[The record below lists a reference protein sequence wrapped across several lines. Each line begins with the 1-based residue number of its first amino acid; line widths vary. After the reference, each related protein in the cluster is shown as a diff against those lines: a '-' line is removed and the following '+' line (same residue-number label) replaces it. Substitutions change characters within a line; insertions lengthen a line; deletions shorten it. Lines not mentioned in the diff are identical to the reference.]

1 MHSCFI
7 NCFQDPVLFKGTI
20 RSNLDPFNEHT
31 DAMLWDVL
39 RRVRMI
45 DHVSLSM
52 EGEGLGDKQVS
63 NQGANLSV
71 GQRQLLC
78 MARALLRKS
87 CVLVMD
93 EATANVDPETDL
105 LIQVLTGCYS
115 YSISYKL
122 QLSFYTNL
130 LFTGDD
136 TDGVRRLHRAVHRA
150 SPSHRGQL

>member
-1 MHSCFI
+1 
-7 NCFQDPVLFKGTI
+7 
-20 RSNLDPFNEHT
+20 
-31 DAMLWDVL
+31 MLWDVL

-52 EGEGLGDKQVS
+52 EGAGLADKQVS

-105 LIQVLTGCYS
+105 LIQVALVHTLS
-115 YSISYKL
+115 YTYI
-122 QLSFYTNL
+122 
-130 LFTGDD
+130 
-136 TDGVRRLHRAVHRA
+136 
-150 SPSHRGQL
+150 